1 MRPLSFLHMQHL
13 VDQRPKVHLNHLEF
27 TLKYRDGLRKV
38 VDNLGRG
45 LIRLGGWKIDRP
57 CWRAM
62 ANLLDIGH
70 PYTAFRNLTGGWTR
84 IIAASATVRDD
95 RCPRG

>member
-1 MRPLSFLHMQHL
+1 MLPLSFLQHL

-45 LIRLGGWKIDRP
+45 LIRFGGWKIDRP
-57 CWRAM
+57 RWM
-62 ANLLDIGH
+62 ANLLKIG
-70 PYTAFRNLTGGWTR
+70 TSFGNLTRGWTR